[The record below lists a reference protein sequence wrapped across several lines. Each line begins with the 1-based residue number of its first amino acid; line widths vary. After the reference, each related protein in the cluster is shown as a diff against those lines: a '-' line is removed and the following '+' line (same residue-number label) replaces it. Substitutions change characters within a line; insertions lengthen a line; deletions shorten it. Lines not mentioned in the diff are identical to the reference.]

1 MERVVVLV
9 VLLFVMAF
17 SRTVQVSGEDP
28 GEWTIMIYMDADNDL
43 EYSAI
48 ADFSKLAQVGSSAAV
63 NVVVQL
69 DRVEGYSEAY
79 GNWTD
84 CKRFHIT
91 LGMTPSPE
99 NAIVSLGEV
108 NMGDPET
115 LKDFM
120 MWSLA
125 QYSAE
130 KYALILWNHGWLTV
144 ICTDSSHD
152 WDMLT
157 SSEIH
162 ATLNEVLVLT
172 GTQLDVIGFA
182 ACFCGSTEM
191 AYEVSEGAKIM
202 CASEEVVSS
211 LRGYPYNTI
220 LSQLVAS
227 PTMNATAFAML
238 LHNQFVAFNQGFGL
252 EIHTHSV
259 FNTTKVAN
267 ELAPE
272 VSNLAYRLDSIL
284 PTHIYEILDAID
296 DAATGETATTW
307 RDLYDF
313 CQILAATISDVETA
327 DIAQSVMDALID
339 ACIAEWHDINSYDL
353 HGLSIYLPS
362 SMDEYVDTYA
372 SEAIEWRSDTVW
384 DDFVD
389 ALFLSYYP
397 GTLSQESLSEI
408 SYMLLDSNADDYLD
422 TIHVRVDADT
432 TGASSS
438 VSLLG
443 QLINSN
449 GSIVDTDS
457 ASWTILGSDEEWA
470 DLYLSIPQGGAEDW
484 YDVELFLYDGYGIL
498 EDHHY
503 SVNNTRLP
511 QVMQHD
517 ITVMELSVNR
527 DIVGQGYSTQ
537 INVTICNTGH
547 YMEEVNVTTSANGTL
562 LDTRQ
567 LNLTSGEETSITIA
581 WVTISESLGNY
592 TISSIVEPVEGE
604 VYIDDNALV
613 AGPVLITIP
622 GDVDGDYDVDIFDI
636 VTMAGDY
643 GSNEGDPE
651 FDPISDIN
659 GNGAIDIFDIVIAAG
674 NYGESFP

>member
-1 MERVVVLV
+1 MQKVIVLAV
-9 VLLFVMAF
+9 ILLVTVF
-17 SRTVQVSGEDP
+17 SRMVSVSGSDP
-28 GEWTIMIYMDADNDL
+28 VDWTIMIYMDADNDL

-48 ADFSKLAQVGSSAAV
+48 TDFSKLAQIGSSADV

-69 DRVEGYSEAY
+69 DRVEEYSEAY

-99 NAIVSLGEV
+99 NASLSLGEV

-115 LKDFM
+115 LKDFI
-120 MWSLA
+120 MWSLV
-125 QYSAE
+125 QYPAE
-130 KYALILWNHGWLTV
+130 KYALILWNHGWLTS
-144 ICTDSSHD
+144 ICADSSHD
-152 WDMLT
+152 WDLLT

-162 ATLNEVLVLT
+162 ATLNDVLVLT

-182 ACFCGSTEM
+182 ACFCGSIEM
-191 AYEVSEGAKIM
+191 AYEVSEGAKIIS
-202 CASEEVVSS
+202 ASEEVVSS
-211 LRGYPYNTI
+211 LRGYPYNNI

-272 VSNLAYRLDSIL
+272 VSNLAYHLNSIL

-313 CQILAATISDVETA
+313 CQILEATISDVETA
-327 DIAQSVMDALID
+327 NAAQNVMDALID

-353 HGLSIYLPS
+353 HGLSIHLPS
-362 SMDEYVDTYA
+362 SVDEYVDTYS
-372 SEAIEWRSDTVW
+372 SEAIEWSSDTVW
-384 DDFVD
+384 DEFVE
-389 ALFLSYYP
+389 ALILSYYP

-408 SYMLLDSNADDYLD
+408 TYMLVDSDFDDYFD
-422 TIHVRVDADT
+422 TIRIRVDADT
-432 TGASSS
+432 TGVSSS
-438 VSLLG
+438 VVLLG
-443 QLINSN
+443 QLINSTGN
-449 GSIVDTDS
+449 IVDMNST
-457 ASWTILGSDEEWA
+457 SWTILGSDEEWR
-470 DLYLSIPQGGAEDW
+470 DLSLRIPAGSGEDW
-484 YDVELFLYDGYGIL
+484 YDVELFFYDGHDIL
-498 EDHHY
+498 EDY
-503 SVNNTRLP
+503 YNSNYTRLP
-511 QVMQHD
+511 QIMQHD
-517 ITVMELSVNR
+517 LTVMEVAPKRNV
-527 DIVGQGYSTQ
+527 VGQGYSTQ
-537 INVTICNTGH
+537 INVTVCNVGH
-547 YMEEVNVTTSANGTL
+547 YMEEVNVTTSANGTV

-567 LNLTSGEETSITIA
+567 LNLTGGETASILFFWETTSESPGNYSITS
-581 WVTISESLGNY
+581 T
-592 TISSIVEPVEGE
+592 VEPVDGE
-604 VYIDDNALV
+604 VYIGDNVLAG
-613 AGPVLITIP
+613 GPVLITIP

-643 GSNEGDPE
+643 GSNDGDPE
-651 FDPISDIN
+651 YDPISDIN

-674 NYGESFP
+674 NYGESLP